1 MIFKRRIWQPIALG
15 LAAINLIAA
24 GFAAS
29 SSEGRHAVTHIVLGG
44 VFALW
49 AWWMRRGPELPPAAE
64 SPGLE
69 ALQAEVHSL
78 RKELSEAQERLDFAE
93 RMLAQRPQQR
103 QVGPER

>member
-15 LAAINLIAA
+15 LAAINLVAA

-29 SSEGRHAVTHIVLGG
+29 AMESRHAVTHIVLGG
-44 VFALW
+44 GFALW
-49 AWWMRRGPELPPAAE
+49 AWWMRRGPQLPPAE
-64 SPGLE
+64 GQGLE
-69 ALQAEVHSL
+69 ALQAEVTNL
-78 RKELSEAQERLDFAE
+78 RKELSETQERLDFAE